1 MSELILITGG
11 ARSGKSGYALK
22 LAKSQKRKVIYIATA
37 APLDSE
43 MKRRIRLHRKAR
55 RKDWLTIEEPIE
67 VLKAVKKASKKNVA
81 VILDCLT
88 LLISNLML
96 KGFKDAV
103 VYDKIKSIA
112 AALKENAGLSIV
124 VTNEVGG
131 GIVPDNKLARKFR
144 DLQGNANQ
152 IVAEAADCVYFLVSG
167 IPMKIKGGDEDVRQ

>member
-11 ARSGKSGYALK
+11 ARSGKSSYALK
-22 LAKSQKRKVIYIATA
+22 LAGSQKGKVIYIATA
-37 APLDSE
+37 AALDSE
-43 MKRRIRLHRKAR
+43 MEKRIKFHKRAR
-55 RKDWLTIEEPIE
+55 RKDWLTIEEPLDI
-67 VLKAVKKASKKNVA
+67 LKAVKKISRKNV
-81 VILDCLT
+81 VIILDCLT

-96 KGFKDAV
+96 GGFKDVAI
-103 VYDKIKSIA
+103 YKKIKSIA
-112 AALKENAGLSIV
+112 TALKKNAELSIV